1 MIRTLIEREPE
12 SAEEGVFKRDIRV
25 RNALDEIRSIIAK
38 IDNGDSCGTDRSS
51 CFTFLSDILTREKQ
65 RFPEVFLPLEHA
77 IQAWIQLD
85 TDVQEAG
92 YSWANIFRA
101 YHTQLIK

>member
-1 MIRTLIEREPE
+1 MIRTLIDREPE
-12 SAEEGVFKRDIRV
+12 SAEEGIFKRDVRV

-38 IDNGDSCGTDRSS
+38 IDNGDSCGVDRSS
-51 CFTFLSDILTREKQ
+51 CFTFLSDILAREKQ

-77 IQAWIQLD
+77 IQAWMQLD
-85 TDVQEAG
+85 TDVQETG